1 MTPIEYLEKLIQDFK
16 IEYPSDFN
24 ITTSVGFNPR
34 LTNINNMNDL
44 PLILIE
50 DIEYNN
56 DASLVIMNGGKL
68 NFNLLYLDHLTD
80 ENGYNLLEQN
90 FLKKFNNFLL
100 NKRNEITINNIKYNT
115 DEENRYALTYNLSS
129 YIEF

>member
-1 MTPIEYLEKLIQDFK
+1 MTPIVYLNDLLNRFK
-16 IEYPSDFN
+16 ISYQEFN
-24 ITTSVGFNPR
+24 KVKTSVGFTPT
-34 LTNINNMNDL
+34 LMNINNLNDL
-44 PLILIE
+44 PLVLIE

-68 NFNLLYLDHLTD
+68 TFNLLYLDHITYD
-80 ENGYNLLEQN
+80 NGYDLLESN
-90 FLKKFNNFLL
+90 FLVKFNDFLL
-100 NKRNEITINNIKYNT
+100 NQNNEITINSIKYNT

>member
-16 IEYPSDFN
+16 IEYPDNFN

-68 NFNLLYLDHLTD
+68 NFNLLYLDHITD

-100 NKRNEITINNIKYNT
+100 NKKNEITINNIKYNT